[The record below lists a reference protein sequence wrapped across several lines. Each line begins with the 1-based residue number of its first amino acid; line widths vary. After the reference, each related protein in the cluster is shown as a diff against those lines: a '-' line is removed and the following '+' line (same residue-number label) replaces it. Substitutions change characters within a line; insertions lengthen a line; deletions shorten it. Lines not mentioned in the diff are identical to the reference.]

1 MPKLCRG
8 ALWFTERL
16 IWVRLRRPSIWE
28 RDWHWKAWHAPVSNS
43 APTIGKI
50 IFIVKM
56 MLRIT
61 ILMMMVRYTLATWK
75 TWHTSVA
82 NSAPTI
88 GKMFFC
94 DDDDHVHSPYQ
105 HWALPE
111 KTIAKRD
118 SGRHSQC
125 LRRFKRGSSRDNELQ
140 LRPADKPNDSV
151 YNEPSLEVT
160 HYSQYVISLQKCD
173 PTREKALH

>member
-1 MPKLCRG
+1 
-8 ALWFTERL
+8 
-16 IWVRLRRPSIWE
+16 
-28 RDWHWKAWHAPVSNS
+28 
-43 APTIGKI
+43 
-50 IFIVKM
+50 
-56 MLRIT
+56 
-61 ILMMMVRYTLATWK
+61 MMMVRYTLATWK

-88 GKMFFC
+88 GKMFF
-94 DDDDHVHSPYQ
+94 
-105 HWALPE
+105 ALLE

-125 LRRFKRGSSRDNELQ
+125 LRRFKRASSRDNELQ